1 MCEIHRLITNTC
13 LTQVLIFKYHKVMN
27 KIPLSG
33 FCLLLKSRHK
43 HLFRI
48 MRITYMLLF
57 AAVLCLHAENAIS
70 QKITL
75 QGDNLSVKDY
85 LNTIEKQTDY
95 LFIYDAGVNV
105 NKKIS
110 VNMVGK
116 SIREVLDN
124 LSTQLGL
131 NYSQK
136 GSYIVLSSYKVKE
149 TSIPVVAQQ
158 KKTIT
163 GVVTDDLGEPIIG
176 ANVIEKGT
184 TNGIITDING
194 KFTLDIAPGAVI
206 QFSYIGYNTQEVKVG
221 NQSTLAIQLVEDT
234 LALSEVVVVGYGIQR
249 KVTTTGAV
257 TKLEGD
263 EINKMTV
270 VNATKALQ
278 GLSPGITVVD
288 RGGAPGSDD
297 PEIYLRGVG
306 TTGNAKPL
314 VLVDGIEMSLSQI
327 PSSEIENI
335 SVLKDAASASI
346 YGSRAAHGVILVTTK
361 RGKEGKV
368 KLSYDGTIGFQ
379 DRAVKAEQVSAREY
393 MTMVN
398 EALVN
403 SGGSNKYSED
413 DILATERGDDP
424 YNHSYL
430 NWGDE
435 VYKPTYITQH
445 TLNLTGGSE
454 VGRYLVS
461 FDYLDQPGLVKNTEY
476 QRYSYRVNTDLNIG
490 KMLKVSSDVTYRH
503 IDRLWPEALGS
514 VQYDV
519 WSMQPTSPVRYENGD
534 YRLDKQNRNAISLM
548 DMDVVGEDRYNKDV
562 VYGQVKADFE
572 PIKDLVFT
580 GMASLNGSWD
590 RRKIHYKNHKYYNE
604 VGELIT
610 QRNNPNSVKDSR
622 NDSYQMTLRFLAN
635 YKKRF
640 GDDHDLALLYG
651 MEQISYRN
659 YYSMAQRKDLISDA
673 LPDISLGSAGSQ
685 FAEGYPTKWGINSFF
700 GRVNYGFKDKYL
712 FEANIRTDGSS
723 RFAKGH
729 KWGVF
734 PSFSAAWRISEEGF
748 MKNLGFVDNLKLRA
762 SWGQTGNERIDAF
775 MYLPQYN
782 TSNVVMNGSLVSA
795 VYQKKM
801 ANPDVT
807 WETVEQTN
815 IGLDFGFLN
824 NSIYG
829 ELDWYS
835 KDTKDILLALG
846 IPHFIGLD
854 APEQNA
860 GVVRNSGIEAMV
872 GFRKT
877 FGEFTFNTSFNL
889 AYNKNE
895 WIDRGGDDKNI
906 SGYNIQTIGSPLNA
920 FYIYQAD
927 GLIANE
933 QELEEYRAKYKSD
946 PRGMSDLHAGDVKLV
961 DTNNDGTIDPD
972 DRQIF
977 ASNIPKF
984 TYGWNISGEYKGFDL
999 SLLFQGSSGANR
1011 MMYGEW
1017 IEGPSYEAFT
1027 GVHFRDRWTEENQN
1041 GNAEMPRLEAA
1052 NNRNASTYNSFFL
1065 KKTNY
1070 LRLKNAQLG
1079 YTFSKGITDKL
1090 RITKLRLYVSGSN
1103 LLTFSS
1109 LYQGLDPEGKSD
1121 RINDFPPLKIVN
1133 FGVNIIF

>member
-1 MCEIHRLITNTC
+1 MPGSRKKHFNRVMRLT
-13 LTQVLIFKYHKVMN
+13 
-27 KIPLSG
+27 S
-33 FCLLLKSRHK
+33 S
-43 HLFRI
+43 
-48 MRITYMLLF
+48 LLF
-57 AAVLCLHAENAIS
+57 AAAFCLHAELSPA
-70 QKITL
+70 QQITL
-75 QGDNLSVKDY
+75 SGENLSLKDY
-85 LNTIEKQTDY
+85 LNAIEKQTDY
-95 LFIYDAGVNV
+95 FFIYDEDVNV
-105 NKKIS
+105 NERIS
-110 VNMVGK
+110 LQLQEG
-116 SIREVLDN
+116 SIQDVLQD
-124 LSTQLGL
+124 LSDKAGL
-131 NYSQK
+131 NYTQK
-136 GSYIVLSSYKVKE
+136 GTYIVLANAHASKKAMHASPQQTRKIKGFVRD
-149 TSIPVVAQQ
+149 AQ
-158 KKTIT
+158 
-163 GVVTDDLGEPIIG
+163 GEPIIG

-184 TNGIITDING
+184 TNGIITDMDG
-194 KFTLDIAPGAVI
+194 SFTLDVSPKATLSI
-206 QFSYIGYNTQEVKVG
+206 SYIGYNTQEIKVG
-221 NQSTLAIQLVEDT
+221 NQTEIEVKMLEDSQ
-234 LALSEVVVVGYGIQR
+234 ALNEVVVVGYGIQR

-263 EINKMTV
+263 EIQKMTV

-278 GLSPGITVVD
+278 GLSPGITIMD

-346 YGSRAAHGVILVTTK
+346 YGSRAAHGVILVTSK

-368 KLSYDGTIGFQ
+368 QLSYDGTIGLQ
-379 DRAVKAEQVSAREY
+379 DRAVRAEQVSAREY

-398 EALVN
+398 EAMIN
-403 SGGSNKYSED
+403 SGGSIKYSED

-424 YNHSYL
+424 YNHSYI
-430 NWGDE
+430 NWPNE
-435 VYKPTYITQH
+435 VYKTNYITQH

-490 KMLKVSSDVTYRH
+490 KMLKLSSDVTYRH
-503 IDRLWPEALGS
+503 TDRLWPEALGG
-514 VQYDV
+514 VQSDV

-548 DMDVVGEDRYNKDV
+548 DLDVVGEDRYNMDV
-562 VYGQVKADFE
+562 VYGQVKADLE

-604 VGELIT
+604 AGELIT
-610 QRNNPNSVKDSR
+610 QRNNPNSVQDSR
-622 NDSYQMTLRFLAN
+622 NNSYQMTLRFLAN

-640 GDDHDLALLYG
+640 RDDHDLALLYG

-673 LPDISLGSAGSQ
+673 LPDVSLGSAGSQ

-748 MKNLGFVDNLKLRA
+748 MKNLEFVDNLKLRA

-782 TSNVVMNGSLVSA
+782 TSNVVMNGNLVSA

-815 IGLDFGFLN
+815 IGLDFGLLN
-824 NSIYG
+824 NTIYG

-895 WIDRGGDDKNI
+895 WINRGGDDKNI

-933 QELEEYRAKYKSD
+933 QELEEYRANYKSD

-961 DTNNDGTIDPD
+961 DMNKDGTIDPD

-999 SLLFQGSSGANR
+999 NLLFQGSSGANR

-1027 GVHFRDRWTEENQN
+1027 GVHFRNRWTEENQN
-1041 GNAEMPRLEAA
+1041 GDAEMPRLEAA

-1079 YTFSKGITDKL
+1079 YTFPKDITNKL

-1109 LYQGLDPEGKSD
+1109 LYQGMDPEGKSD
-1121 RINDFPPLKIVN
+1121 RINAFPPLKIMN
-1133 FGVNIIF
+1133 FGINIIF

>member
-1 MCEIHRLITNTC
+1 
-13 LTQVLIFKYHKVMN
+13 MN

-57 AAVLCLHAENAIS
+57 AAIFCLHAEHAIS

-75 QGDNLSVKDY
+75 QGDNLSLKDY
-85 LNTIEKQTDY
+85 LNTIEKQTEY

-116 SIREVLDN
+116 SIKEVLDN
-124 LSTQLGL
+124 FSALLGL
-131 NYSQK
+131 SYSQK
-136 GSYIVLSSYKVKE
+136 GSYIVLSSHKVKE
-149 TSIPVVAQQ
+149 TSASLVDRQ

-163 GVVTDDLGEPIIG
+163 GVVTDEMGEPIIG

-184 TNGIITDING
+184 TNGIITDIDG
-194 KFTLDIAPGAVI
+194 KFTLEVAPGAVV
-206 QFSYIGYNTQEVKVG
+206 QVSYIGYNTQEVKIG
-221 NQSTLAIQLVEDT
+221 NQSALAIRLVEDT
-234 LALSEVVVVGYGIQR
+234 QALSEVVVVGYGVQR

-346 YGSRAAHGVILVTTK
+346 YGSRAAHGVILVTSK

-368 KLSYDGTIGFQ
+368 KLSYDSTIGFQ

-403 SGGSNKYSED
+403 SGGSIQYSED
-413 DILATERGDDP
+413 DILVTERGDDP

-430 NWGDE
+430 NWGNE

-461 FDYLDQPGLVKNTEY
+461 FDYLDQPGLIENTEY

-503 IDRLWPEALGS
+503 IDRLWPESLGS
-514 VQYDV
+514 VQYEV
-519 WSMQPTSPVRYENGD
+519 WSMQPTSPVKYENGD

-590 RRKIHYKNHKYYNE
+590 RRKIHYKNYKYYNE
-604 VGELIT
+604 AGELVT

-622 NDSYQMTLRFLAN
+622 NNSYQMTLRFLAN

-748 MKNLGFVDNLKLRA
+748 VKNLGFVDNLKLRA

-824 NSIYG
+824 NTIYG

-860 GVVRNSGIEAMV
+860 GVVRNSGIEAMA

-895 WIDRGGDDKNI
+895 WVDRGGDDKNI

-1027 GVHFRDRWTEENQN
+1027 GIHFRDRWTEENRN

-1121 RINDFPPLKIVN
+1121 RINDFPSLKIVN

>member
-1 MCEIHRLITNTC
+1 
-13 LTQVLIFKYHKVMN
+13 MN
-27 KIPLSG
+27 FCSDNKTVGPAMAVKIL
-33 FCLLLKSRHK
+33 
-43 HLFRI
+43 RI
-48 MRITYMLLF
+48 MRFYLF
-57 AAVLCLHAENAIS
+57 FLVLSVASAFASTSYS
-70 QKITL
+70 QSTSLTL
-75 QGDNLSVKDY
+75 Q
-85 LNTIEKQTDY
+85 LNNTPIEDVLNRIEEQTEFRFLY
-95 LFIYDAGVNV
+95 
-105 NKKIS
+105 NKKI
-110 VNMVGK
+110 VNVERKVNVIVDGK
-116 SIREVLDN
+116 SIMEVLDN
-124 LSTQLGL
+124 IFKNSGI
-131 NYSQK
+131 
-136 GSYIVLSSYKVKE
+136 SYTISDRQIVLNKKE
-149 TSIPVVAQQ
+149 SPTSAQQ
-158 KKTIT
+158 SNRVT
-163 GVVTDDLGEPIIG
+163 GVVTDEYGDPIIG

-184 TNGIITDING
+184 TNGIITDLDG
-194 KFTLDIAPGAVI
+194 KFTINVNPGSVL
-206 QFSYIGYNTQEVKVG
+206 QFSYIGYMTREITVKD
-221 NQSTLAIQLVEDT
+221 QSVLSIKLSEDT
-234 LALSEVVVVGYGIQR
+234 QALNEVVVVGYGVQR

-263 EINKMTV
+263 DLNKMTV
-270 VNATKALQ
+270 VNVTKALQ
-278 GLSPGITVVD
+278 GMSPGITIVD

-306 TTGNAKPL
+306 TTGNANPL

-327 PSSEIENI
+327 PSSEIDNI

-368 KLSYDGTIGFQ
+368 RLSYDGSIGFQ

-393 MTMVN
+393 MSMVN
-398 EALVN
+398 EALIN
-403 SGGSNKYSED
+403 SGGSSKYTEE
-413 DILATERGDDP
+413 DILATENGSDP
-424 YNHSYL
+424 FNHSFT
-430 NWGDE
+430 NWPDQ
-435 VYKPTYITQH
+435 VYKSNYITQH
-445 TLNLTGGSE
+445 TLNLNGGSE

-461 FDYLDQPGLVKNTEY
+461 FDYLDQPGLTENTEFK
-476 QRYSYRVNTDLNIG
+476 RYSYRVNTDLNIG
-490 KMLKVSSDVTYRH
+490 KMLKVSSDMTFRH

-514 VQYDV
+514 AQSVA
-519 WSMQPTSPVRYENGD
+519 WSMQPTTPNKYANGD
-534 YRLDKQNRNAISLM
+534 YVLDKQNNSVLSYT
-548 DMDVVGEDRYNKDV
+548 DLDVVGEDRYNMDA

-572 PIKDLVFT
+572 PIKDLIFT
-580 GMASLNGSWD
+580 GMVSLNGNWD

-604 VGELIT
+604 AGELIT
-610 QRNNPNSVKDSR
+610 QRNNPNSVKDER
-622 NDSYQMTLRFLAN
+622 NNSYQMTMRFLAN

-640 GDDHDLALLYG
+640 GDDHDLAFLYG
-651 MEQISYRN
+651 MEQISFRN

-673 LPDISLGSAGSQ
+673 LPDVSLGSAGSQ
-685 FAEGYPTKWGINSFF
+685 FAEGRPTKWGINSYF
-700 GRVNYGFKDKYL
+700 GRINYGFRDKYL
-712 FEANIRTDGSS
+712 FEANIRADGSS

-775 MYLPQYN
+775 MFLPQYN
-782 TSNVVMNGSLVSA
+782 TANVVMNGSLVSA

-815 IGLDFGFLN
+815 VGLDFAFLN
-824 NSIYG
+824 NSLYG
-829 ELDWYS
+829 EIDWYT

-846 IPHFIGLD
+846 IPKFIGLD

-860 GVVRNSGIEAMV
+860 GVVRNSGIETML

-877 FGEFTFNTSFNL
+877 FGEVTFNTSVNL

-906 SGYNIQTIGSPLNA
+906 SGYTIQHLGSALNS
-920 FYIYQAD
+920 FFIYEAD

-933 QELEEYRAKYKSD
+933 KELEEYRAKYKSD

-961 DTNNDGTIDPD
+961 DSNGDGTIDPD

-977 ASNIPKF
+977 TSNIPKF
-984 TYGWNISGEYKGFDL
+984 TYGLNIGGEYKGFDV

-1027 GVHFRDRWTEENQN
+1027 GVHFRDRWTEENQD
-1041 GNAEMPRLEAA
+1041 GNAKMPRLEAA

-1065 KKTNY
+1065 KKVNY
-1070 LRLKNAQLG
+1070 LRLKNVQVG
-1079 YTFSKGITDKL
+1079 YTFPSSIVDKL
-1090 RITKLRLYVSGSN
+1090 HLTKLRLYVSGSN
-1103 LLTFSS
+1103 LFTFSS
-1109 LYQGLDPEGKSD
+1109 MDKGLDPEAKSD
-1121 RINDFPPLKIVN
+1121 RINAFPPLRIMN
-1133 FGVNIIF
+1133 FGVNVIF

>member
-1 MCEIHRLITNTC
+1 MNSISDKKIERHSTAIKILH
-13 LTQVLIFKYHKVMN
+13 VMR
-27 KIPLSG
+27 
-33 FCLLLKSRHK
+33 F
-43 HLFRI
+43 
-48 MRITYMLLF
+48 YLLF
-57 AAVLCLHAENAIS
+57 LIVSITQAFGSALYS
-70 QKITL
+70 QSASLTL
-75 QGDNLSVKDY
+75 RMNDT
-85 LNTIEKQTDY
+85 TIEDVLNRIEEQTEFRFLY
-95 LFIYDAGVNV
+95 
-105 NKKIS
+105 NKKIVDVEHK
-110 VNMVGK
+110 VNVSTKNGK
-116 SIREVLDN
+116 ITDVLDH
-124 LSTQLGL
+124 LFKDAGI
-131 NYSQK
+131 
-136 GSYIVLSSYKVKE
+136 SYTISDRQIVLNKKDAFKSV
-149 TSIPVVAQQ
+149 QQ
-158 KKTIT
+158 SNQVT
-163 GVVTDDLGEPIIG
+163 GIVTDANGDPIIG

-184 TNGIITDING
+184 TNGIISDLDG
-194 KFTLDIAPGAVI
+194 KFTINVNPGAVL
-206 QFSYIGYNTQEVKVG
+206 QVSYIGYITREIIVKD
-221 NQSTLAIQLVEDT
+221 QSFLTVKLSEDT
-234 LALSEVVVVGYGIQR
+234 QALNEVVVVGYGIQR

-257 TKLEGD
+257 TKLEGED
-263 EINKMTV
+263 LNKMTV
-270 VNATKALQ
+270 VNVTKALQ
-278 GLSPGITVVD
+278 GLSPGITIVD

-306 TTGNAKPL
+306 TTGNANPL

-327 PSSEIENI
+327 PSAEIENI

-368 KLSYDGTIGFQ
+368 KLSYDGSVGFQ

-398 EALVN
+398 EALIN
-403 SGGSNKYSED
+403 AGGSSKYSEE
-413 DILATERGDDP
+413 DILATENGSDP
-424 YNHSYL
+424 YKHSFT
-430 NWGDE
+430 NWPNE
-435 VYKPTYITQH
+435 VYKSNYITQH

-461 FDYLDQPGLVKNTEY
+461 FDYLDQPGLTENTEY
-476 QRYSYRVNTDLNIG
+476 KRYSYRVNTDLNIG

-503 IDRLWPEALGS
+503 IDRLWPEGLEDA
-514 VQYDV
+514 QYNA
-519 WSMQPTSPVRYENGD
+519 WSMQPTTPNKYENGD
-534 YRLDKQNRNAISLM
+534 YVLDKQNRSVMSYTDLN
-548 DMDVVGEDRYNKDV
+548 VVGEDRYNLDA

-572 PIKDLVFT
+572 PIKDLIFT
-580 GMASLNGSWD
+580 GMISINGNWD

-604 VGELIT
+604 AGELIT
-610 QRNNPNSVKDSR
+610 QRNNPNSVKDER
-622 NDSYQMTLRFLAN
+622 NNDYQMTMRFLAN
-635 YKKRF
+635 YKKRL
-640 GDDHDLALLYG
+640 GDDHDLSFLYG
-651 MEQISYRN
+651 MEQISYRK
-659 YYSMAQRKDLISDA
+659 YYSMAQRKDLISDE

-685 FAEGYPTKWGINSFF
+685 FAEGKPTKWGINSYF
-700 GRVNYGFKDKYL
+700 GRINYGFKDKYL
-712 FEANIRTDGSS
+712 FEANIRADGSS

-734 PSFSAAWRISEEGF
+734 PSFSAAWRISEEAF

-782 TSNVVMNGSLVSA
+782 ISKDDESPIVMNGSLVSA

-815 IGLDFGFLN
+815 IGLDFSILN

-829 ELDWYS
+829 ELDWYT

-846 IPHFIGLD
+846 IPKFIGLD

-860 GVVRNSGIEAMV
+860 GVVRNSGVEAMI

-877 FGEFTFNTSFNL
+877 FGDVSFNTSVNL

-906 SGYNIQTIGSPLNA
+906 DGYKIQHIGSALNS

-933 QELEEYRAKYKSD
+933 KELEEYKAKYKSD

-961 DTNNDGTIDPD
+961 DTNGDGTIDPD

-977 ASNIPKF
+977 TSNIPKF
-984 TYGWNISGEYKGFDL
+984 TYGWNIGADYKGFDL

-1027 GVHFRDRWTEENQN
+1027 GVHFRDRWTEDNQN
-1041 GNAEMPRLEAA
+1041 GNASMPRLEAA

-1065 KKTNY
+1065 QKVNY
-1070 LRLKNAQLG
+1070 LRLKNVQLG
-1079 YTFSKGITDKL
+1079 YTFPTNIIDKL

-1103 LLTFSS
+1103 LFTVSS
-1109 LYQGLDPEGKSD
+1109 MDKGLDPEDKSD
-1121 RINDFPPLKIVN
+1121 RLKTFPPLRIIN

>member
-1 MCEIHRLITNTC
+1 
-13 LTQVLIFKYHKVMN
+13 MN

-57 AAVLCLHAENAIS
+57 AAIFCLHAEHAIS
-70 QKITL
+70 QKIPL
-75 QGDNLSVKDY
+75 QGDNLSLKDY
-85 LNTIEKQTDY
+85 LNTIEKQTEY

-116 SIREVLDN
+116 SIKEVLDN
-124 LSTQLGL
+124 FSALLGL
-131 NYSQK
+131 SYSQK
-136 GSYIVLSSYKVKE
+136 GSYIVLSSHKVKE
-149 TSIPVVAQQ
+149 TSALLVDRQ

-163 GVVTDDLGEPIIG
+163 GVVTDEMGEPIIG

-184 TNGIITDING
+184 TNGIITDIDG
-194 KFTLDIAPGAVI
+194 KFTLEVAPGAVV
-206 QFSYIGYNTQEVKVG
+206 QVSYIGYNTQEVKIG
-221 NQSTLAIQLVEDT
+221 NQSALAIRLVEDT
-234 LALSEVVVVGYGIQR
+234 QALSEVVVVGYGVQR

-403 SGGSNKYSED
+403 SGGSIQYSED

-430 NWGDE
+430 NWGNE

-461 FDYLDQPGLVKNTEY
+461 FDYLDQPGLIENTEY

-503 IDRLWPEALGS
+503 IDRLWPESLGS
-514 VQYDV
+514 VQYEV
-519 WSMQPTSPVRYENGD
+519 WSMQPTSPVKYENGD

-590 RRKIHYKNHKYYNE
+590 RRKIHYKNYKYYNE
-604 VGELIT
+604 AGELVT

-622 NDSYQMTLRFLAN
+622 NNSYQMTLRFLAN

-673 LPDISLGSAGSQ
+673 LPDVSLGSAGSQ

-748 MKNLGFVDNLKLRA
+748 VKNLGFVDNLKLRA

-824 NSIYG
+824 NTIYG

-860 GVVRNSGIEAMV
+860 GVVRNSGIEAMA

-895 WIDRGGDDKNI
+895 WVDRGGDDKNI

-1027 GVHFRDRWTEENQN
+1027 GIHFRDRWTEENRN

-1090 RITKLRLYVSGSN
+1090 GITKLRLYVSGSN

>member
-1 MCEIHRLITNTC
+1 
-13 LTQVLIFKYHKVMN
+13 
-27 KIPLSG
+27 
-33 FCLLLKSRHK
+33 
-43 HLFRI
+43 
-48 MRITYMLLF
+48 MRFYLLF
-57 AAVLCLHAENAIS
+57 LIVSITQAFSSTLYS
-70 QKITL
+70 QSASLTL
-75 QGDNLSVKDY
+75 RMSNT
-85 LNTIEKQTDY
+85 TIEDVLNRIEEQTEFRFLY
-95 LFIYDAGVNV
+95 
-105 NKKIS
+105 NKKIVDVEHK
-110 VNMVGK
+110 VNVSTKNGK
-116 SIREVLDN
+116 ITDVLDH
-124 LSTQLGL
+124 LFKDAGI
-131 NYSQK
+131 
-136 GSYIVLSSYKVKE
+136 SYTISDRQIVLNKKDAFKSV
-149 TSIPVVAQQ
+149 QQ
-158 KKTIT
+158 SNQVT
-163 GVVTDDLGEPIIG
+163 GIVTDANGDPIIG

-184 TNGIITDING
+184 TNGIISDLDG
-194 KFTLDIAPGAVI
+194 KFSIDVNPGAVL
-206 QFSYIGYNTQEVKVG
+206 QVSYIGYVTREITVKDKSFLTVKL
-221 NQSTLAIQLVEDT
+221 SEDT
-234 LALSEVVVVGYGIQR
+234 QALNEVVVVGYGIQR

-257 TKLEGD
+257 TKLEGE

-327 PSSEIENI
+327 PSAEIENI

-368 KLSYDGTIGFQ
+368 KLSYDGSIGFQ
-379 DRAVKAEQVSAREY
+379 DRAVRAEQVSAREY

-403 SGGSNKYSED
+403 SGGSVKYSED
-413 DILATERGDDP
+413 NILSTERGDDP
-424 YNHSYL
+424 YNNSYI
-430 NWGDE
+430 NWANE

-490 KMLKVSSDVTYRH
+490 KTLKVSSDVTYRH
-503 IDRLWPEALGS
+503 VDRLWPEALGS
-514 VQYDV
+514 VQSDV
-519 WSMQPTSPVRYENGD
+519 WSMQPTSPVRYENGE

-548 DMDVVGEDRYNKDV
+548 DMDVVGEDRYNMDL

-604 VGELIT
+604 AGELIT

-622 NDSYQMTLRFLAN
+622 NNSYQMTLRFLAN

-673 LPDISLGSAGSQ
+673 LPDVSLGSAGSQ
-685 FAEGYPTKWGINSFF
+685 FAEGSPTKWGINSFF

-723 RFAKGH
+723 RFAKGN

-775 MYLPQYN
+775 MYLPQYS

-815 IGLDFGFLN
+815 IGLDFGFLD

-860 GVVRNSGIEAMV
+860 GVVRNSGVEAMV

-1027 GVHFRDRWTEENQN
+1027 GVHFRDRWTEDNQN

-1070 LRLKNAQLG
+1070 LRLKNVQLG

-1121 RINDFPPLKIVN
+1121 RISDFPPLKIVN

>member
-1 MCEIHRLITNTC
+1 
-13 LTQVLIFKYHKVMN
+13 MN

-57 AAVLCLHAENAIS
+57 AAIFCLHAEHAIS

-75 QGDNLSVKDY
+75 QGDNLSLKDY
-85 LNTIEKQTDY
+85 LNTIEKQTEY

-116 SIREVLDN
+116 SIKEVLDN
-124 LSTQLGL
+124 FSALLGL
-131 NYSQK
+131 SYSQK
-136 GSYIVLSSYKVKE
+136 GSYIVLSSHKIKE
-149 TSIPVVAQQ
+149 TSALLVDRQ

-163 GVVTDDLGEPIIG
+163 GVVTDEMGEPIIG

-184 TNGIITDING
+184 TNGIITDIDG
-194 KFTLDIAPGAVI
+194 KFTLEVAPGAVV
-206 QFSYIGYNTQEVKVG
+206 QVSYIGYNTQEVKIG
-221 NQSTLAIQLVEDT
+221 NQSALAIRLVEDT
-234 LALSEVVVVGYGIQR
+234 QALSEVVVVGYGVQR

-403 SGGSNKYSED
+403 SGGSIQYSED

-430 NWGDE
+430 NWGNE

-461 FDYLDQPGLVKNTEY
+461 FDYLDQPGLIENTEY

-503 IDRLWPEALGS
+503 IDRLWPESLGS
-514 VQYDV
+514 VQYEV
-519 WSMQPTSPVRYENGD
+519 WSMQPTSPVKYENGD

-590 RRKIHYKNHKYYNE
+590 RRKIHYKNYKYYNE
-604 VGELIT
+604 AGELVT

-622 NDSYQMTLRFLAN
+622 NNSYQMTLRFLAN

-673 LPDISLGSAGSQ
+673 LPDVSLGSAGSQ

-748 MKNLGFVDNLKLRA
+748 VKNLGFVDNLKLRA

-801 ANPDVT
+801 ANSDVT

-824 NSIYG
+824 NTIYG

-860 GVVRNSGIEAMV
+860 GVVRNSGIEAMA

-895 WIDRGGDDKNI
+895 WVDRGGDDKNI

-1027 GVHFRDRWTEENQN
+1027 GIHFRDRWTEENRN

>member
-1 MCEIHRLITNTC
+1 
-13 LTQVLIFKYHKVMN
+13 MN

-57 AAVLCLHAENAIS
+57 AAIFCLHAENAIS

-75 QGDNLSVKDY
+75 QGDNLSLKDY

-105 NKKIS
+105 NKRIS

-116 SIREVLDN
+116 SIKEVLDN

-136 GSYIVLSSYKVKE
+136 GSYIVLSSYKAKE
-149 TSIPVVAQQ
+149 TSAPVITQQ

-184 TNGIITDING
+184 TNGIITDIDG
-194 KFTLDIAPGAVI
+194 KFTLEVAPGAVV
-206 QFSYIGYNTQEVKVG
+206 QVSYIGYNTQEVKVG

-234 LALSEVVVVGYGIQR
+234 QALSEVVVVGYGVQR

-379 DRAVKAEQVSAREY
+379 DRAVRAEQVSAREY

-403 SGGSNKYSED
+403 SGGSIKYSED

-430 NWGDE
+430 NWANE

-503 IDRLWPEALGS
+503 VDRLWPESLGS

-548 DMDVVGEDRYNKDV
+548 DLDVVGEDRYNMDV

-590 RRKIHYKNHKYYNE
+590 RRKIHYKNYKYYNE
-604 VGELIT
+604 AGELVT

-622 NDSYQMTLRFLAN
+622 NNSYQMTLRFLAN

-640 GDDHDLALLYG
+640 GDNHDLALLYG

-673 LPDISLGSAGSQ
+673 LPDVSLGSAGSQ

-824 NSIYG
+824 NTIYG

-860 GVVRNSGIEAMV
+860 GVVRNSGVEAMV

>member
-1 MCEIHRLITNTC
+1 
-13 LTQVLIFKYHKVMN
+13 MN

-57 AAVLCLHAENAIS
+57 AAIFCLHAEHAIS

-75 QGDNLSVKDY
+75 QGDNLSLKDY
-85 LNTIEKQTDY
+85 LNTIEKQTEY

-116 SIREVLDN
+116 SIKEVLDN
-124 LSTQLGL
+124 FSALLGL
-131 NYSQK
+131 SYSQK
-136 GSYIVLSSYKVKE
+136 GSYIVLSSHKIKE
-149 TSIPVVAQQ
+149 TSALLVDRQ

-163 GVVTDDLGEPIIG
+163 GVVTDEMGEPIIG

-184 TNGIITDING
+184 TNGIITDIDG
-194 KFTLDIAPGAVI
+194 KFTLEVAPGAVV
-206 QFSYIGYNTQEVKVG
+206 QVSYIGYNTQEVKIG
-221 NQSTLAIQLVEDT
+221 NQSAFAIRLVEDT
-234 LALSEVVVVGYGIQR
+234 QALSEVVVVGYGVQR

-403 SGGSNKYSED
+403 SGGSIQYSED

-430 NWGDE
+430 NWGNE

-461 FDYLDQPGLVKNTEY
+461 FDYLDQPGLIENTEY

-503 IDRLWPEALGS
+503 IDRLWPESLGS
-514 VQYDV
+514 VQYEV
-519 WSMQPTSPVRYENGD
+519 WSMQPTSPVKYENGD

-590 RRKIHYKNHKYYNE
+590 RRKIHYKNYKYYNE
-604 VGELIT
+604 AGELVT

-622 NDSYQMTLRFLAN
+622 NNSYQMTLRFLAN

-673 LPDISLGSAGSQ
+673 LPDVSLGSAGSQ

-748 MKNLGFVDNLKLRA
+748 VKNLGFVDNLKLRA
-762 SWGQTGNERIDAF
+762 SWGQSGNERIDAF

-824 NSIYG
+824 NTIYG

-860 GVVRNSGIEAMV
+860 GVVRNSGIEAMA

-895 WIDRGGDDKNI
+895 WVDRGGDDKNI

-1027 GVHFRDRWTEENQN
+1027 GIHFRDRWTEENRN

>member
-1 MCEIHRLITNTC
+1 
-13 LTQVLIFKYHKVMN
+13 MN

-57 AAVLCLHAENAIS
+57 AAIFCLHAENAIS

-105 NKKIS
+105 NKRIS

-116 SIREVLDN
+116 SIKEVLDN

-136 GSYIVLSSYKVKE
+136 GSYIVLSSYKAKE
-149 TSIPVVAQQ
+149 TSAQVIAQQ

-184 TNGIITDING
+184 TNGIITDIDG
-194 KFTLDIAPGAVI
+194 KFTLEVAPGAVV
-206 QFSYIGYNTQEVKVG
+206 QVSYIGYNTQEVKVG

-234 LALSEVVVVGYGIQR
+234 QALSEVVVVGYGVQR

-379 DRAVKAEQVSAREY
+379 DRAVRAEQVSAREY

-403 SGGSNKYSED
+403 SGGSIKYSED

-430 NWGDE
+430 NWANE

-503 IDRLWPEALGS
+503 VDRLWPESLGS

-548 DMDVVGEDRYNKDV
+548 DLDVVGEDRYNMDV

-590 RRKIHYKNHKYYNE
+590 RRKIHYKNYKYYNE
-604 VGELIT
+604 TGELVT

-622 NDSYQMTLRFLAN
+622 NNSYQMTLRFLAN

-673 LPDISLGSAGSQ
+673 LPDVSLGSAGSQ

-824 NSIYG
+824 NTIYG

-860 GVVRNSGIEAMV
+860 GVVRNSGVEAMV

-1079 YTFSKGITDKL
+1079 YTFSKDIRDKL

>member
-1 MCEIHRLITNTC
+1 
-13 LTQVLIFKYHKVMN
+13 MN

-57 AAVLCLHAENAIS
+57 AAIFCLHAEHAIS

-85 LNTIEKQTDY
+85 LNTIEKQTEY

-116 SIREVLDN
+116 SIKEVLDN
-124 LSTQLGL
+124 FSALLGL
-131 NYSQK
+131 SYSQK
-136 GSYIVLSSYKVKE
+136 GSYIVLSSHKIKE
-149 TSIPVVAQQ
+149 TSALLVDRQ

-163 GVVTDDLGEPIIG
+163 GVVTDEMGEPIIG

-184 TNGIITDING
+184 TNGIITDIDG
-194 KFTLDIAPGAVI
+194 KFTLEVASGAVV
-206 QFSYIGYNTQEVKVG
+206 QVSYIGYNTQEVKIG
-221 NQSTLAIQLVEDT
+221 NQSAFAIRLVEDT
-234 LALSEVVVVGYGIQR
+234 QALSEVVVVGYGVQR

-403 SGGSNKYSED
+403 SGGSIQYSED

-430 NWGDE
+430 NWGNE

-461 FDYLDQPGLVKNTEY
+461 FDYLDQPGLIENTEY

-503 IDRLWPEALGS
+503 IDRLWPESLGS
-514 VQYDV
+514 VQYEV
-519 WSMQPTSPVRYENGD
+519 WSMQPTSPVKYENGD

-590 RRKIHYKNHKYYNE
+590 RRKIHYKNYKYYNE
-604 VGELIT
+604 AGELVT

-622 NDSYQMTLRFLAN
+622 NNSYQMTLRFLAN

-673 LPDISLGSAGSQ
+673 LPDVSLGSAGSQ

-748 MKNLGFVDNLKLRA
+748 VKNLGFVDNLKLRA

-824 NSIYG
+824 NTIYG

-860 GVVRNSGIEAMV
+860 GVVRNSGIEAMA

-895 WIDRGGDDKNI
+895 WVDRGGDDKNI

-1027 GVHFRDRWTEENQN
+1027 GIHFRDRWTEENRN

-1090 RITKLRLYVSGSN
+1090 GITKLRLYVSGSN

>member
-1 MCEIHRLITNTC
+1 
-13 LTQVLIFKYHKVMN
+13 
-27 KIPLSG
+27 
-33 FCLLLKSRHK
+33 
-43 HLFRI
+43 
-48 MRITYMLLF
+48 MRFYLLF
-57 AAVLCLHAENAIS
+57 LIVSITQAFGSALYS
-70 QKITL
+70 QSASLTL
-75 QGDNLSVKDY
+75 RMNDT
-85 LNTIEKQTDY
+85 TIEDVLNRIEEQTEFRFLY
-95 LFIYDAGVNV
+95 
-105 NKKIS
+105 NKKIVDVEHK
-110 VNMVGK
+110 VNVSTKNGK
-116 SIREVLDN
+116 ITDVLDH
-124 LSTQLGL
+124 LFKDAGI
-131 NYSQK
+131 
-136 GSYIVLSSYKVKE
+136 SYTISDRQIVLNKKDAFKSV
-149 TSIPVVAQQ
+149 QQ
-158 KKTIT
+158 SNQVT
-163 GVVTDDLGEPIIG
+163 GIVTDANGDPIIG

-184 TNGIITDING
+184 TNGIISDLDG
-194 KFTLDIAPGAVI
+194 KFTINVNPGAVL
-206 QFSYIGYNTQEVKVG
+206 QVSYIGYITREIIVKD
-221 NQSTLAIQLVEDT
+221 QSFLTVKLSEDT
-234 LALSEVVVVGYGIQR
+234 QALNEVVVVGYGIQR

-263 EINKMTV
+263 DLNKMTV
-270 VNATKALQ
+270 VNVTKALQ
-278 GLSPGITVVD
+278 GLSPGITIVD

-306 TTGNAKPL
+306 TTGNANPL

-327 PSSEIENI
+327 PSAEIENI

-368 KLSYDGTIGFQ
+368 KLSYDGSVGFQ

-398 EALVN
+398 EALIN
-403 SGGSNKYSED
+403 AGGSSKYSEE
-413 DILATERGDDP
+413 DILATENGSDP
-424 YNHSYL
+424 YKHSFT
-430 NWGDE
+430 NWPNE
-435 VYKPTYITQH
+435 VYKSNYITQH

-461 FDYLDQPGLVKNTEY
+461 FDYLDQPGLTENTEY
-476 QRYSYRVNTDLNIG
+476 KRYSYRVNTDLNIG

-503 IDRLWPEALGS
+503 IDRLWPEGLEDA
-514 VQYDV
+514 QYNA
-519 WSMQPTSPVRYENGD
+519 WSMQPTTPNKYENGD
-534 YRLDKQNRNAISLM
+534 YVLDKQNRSVMSYTDLN
-548 DMDVVGEDRYNKDV
+548 VVGEDRYNLDA

-572 PIKDLVFT
+572 PIKDLIFT
-580 GMASLNGSWD
+580 GMVSINGNWD

-604 VGELIT
+604 AGELIT
-610 QRNNPNSVKDSR
+610 QRNNPNSVKDER
-622 NDSYQMTLRFLAN
+622 NNDYQMTMRFLAN
-635 YKKRF
+635 YKKRL
-640 GDDHDLALLYG
+640 GDDHDLSFLYG
-651 MEQISYRN
+651 MEQISYRK
-659 YYSMAQRKDLISDA
+659 YYSMAQRKDLISDE

-685 FAEGYPTKWGINSFF
+685 FAEGKPTKWGINSYF
-700 GRVNYGFKDKYL
+700 GRINYGFKDKYL
-712 FEANIRTDGSS
+712 FEANIRADGSS

-734 PSFSAAWRISEEGF
+734 PSFSAAWRISEEAF

-782 TSNVVMNGSLVSA
+782 ISKDDESPIVMNGSLVSA

-815 IGLDFGFLN
+815 IGLDFSILN

-829 ELDWYS
+829 ELDWYT

-846 IPHFIGLD
+846 IPKFIGLD

-860 GVVRNSGIEAMV
+860 GVVRNSGVEAMI

-877 FGEFTFNTSFNL
+877 FGDVSFNTSVNL

-906 SGYNIQTIGSPLNA
+906 DGYKIQHIGSALNS

-933 QELEEYRAKYKSD
+933 KELEEYKAKYKSD

-961 DTNNDGTIDPD
+961 DTNGDGTIDPD

-977 ASNIPKF
+977 TSNIPKF
-984 TYGWNISGEYKGFDL
+984 TYGWNIGADYKGFDL

-1027 GVHFRDRWTEENQN
+1027 GVHFRDRWTEDNQN
-1041 GNAEMPRLEAA
+1041 GNASMPRLEAA

-1065 KKTNY
+1065 QKVNY
-1070 LRLKNAQLG
+1070 LRLKNVQLG
-1079 YTFSKGITDKL
+1079 YTFPTNIIDKL

-1103 LLTFSS
+1103 LFTVSS
-1109 LYQGLDPEGKSD
+1109 MDKGLDPEDKSD
-1121 RINDFPPLKIVN
+1121 RLKTFPPLRIIN

>member
-1 MCEIHRLITNTC
+1 M
-13 LTQVLIFKYHKVMN
+13 
-27 KIPLSG
+27 
-33 FCLLLKSRHK
+33 
-43 HLFRI
+43 
-48 MRITYMLLF
+48 
-57 AAVLCLHAENAIS
+57 
-70 QKITL
+70 
-75 QGDNLSVKDY
+75 QGDNLSLKDY

-105 NKKIS
+105 NKRIS

-116 SIREVLDN
+116 SIKEVLDN

-136 GSYIVLSSYKVKE
+136 GSYIVLSSYKAKE
-149 TSIPVVAQQ
+149 TSAPVIAQQ

-184 TNGIITDING
+184 TNGIITDIDG
-194 KFTLDIAPGAVI
+194 KFTLEVAPGAVV
-206 QFSYIGYNTQEVKVG
+206 QVSYIGYNTQEVKVG

-234 LALSEVVVVGYGIQR
+234 QALSEVVVVGYGVQR

-379 DRAVKAEQVSAREY
+379 DRAVRAEQVSAREY

-403 SGGSNKYSED
+403 SGGSIKYSED

-430 NWGDE
+430 NWANE

-503 IDRLWPEALGS
+503 VDRLWPESLGS

-548 DMDVVGEDRYNKDV
+548 DLDVVGEDRYNMDV
-562 VYGQVKADFE
+562 VYGQVKA
-572 PIKDLVFT
+572 DLVFT

-590 RRKIHYKNHKYYNE
+590 RRKIHYKNYKYYNE
-604 VGELIT
+604 AGELVT

-622 NDSYQMTLRFLAN
+622 NNSYQMTLRFLAN

-640 GDDHDLALLYG
+640 GDNHDLALLYG

-673 LPDISLGSAGSQ
+673 LPDVSLGSAGSQ

-824 NSIYG
+824 NTIYG

-860 GVVRNSGIEAMV
+860 GVVRNSGVEAMV

>member
-1 MCEIHRLITNTC
+1 M
-13 LTQVLIFKYHKVMN
+13 
-27 KIPLSG
+27 
-33 FCLLLKSRHK
+33 
-43 HLFRI
+43 
-48 MRITYMLLF
+48 
-57 AAVLCLHAENAIS
+57 
-70 QKITL
+70 
-75 QGDNLSVKDY
+75 
-85 LNTIEKQTDY
+85 
-95 LFIYDAGVNV
+95 
-105 NKKIS
+105 
-110 VNMVGK
+110 
-116 SIREVLDN
+116 
-124 LSTQLGL
+124 
-131 NYSQK
+131 
-136 GSYIVLSSYKVKE
+136 
-149 TSIPVVAQQ
+149 
-158 KKTIT
+158 
-163 GVVTDDLGEPIIG
+163 
-176 ANVIEKGT
+176 
-184 TNGIITDING
+184 
-194 KFTLDIAPGAVI
+194 
-206 QFSYIGYNTQEVKVG
+206 
-221 NQSTLAIQLVEDT
+221 
-234 LALSEVVVVGYGIQR
+234 
-249 KVTTTGAV
+249 
-257 TKLEGD
+257 
-263 EINKMTV
+263 
-270 VNATKALQ
+270 
-278 GLSPGITVVD
+278 
-288 RGGAPGSDD
+288 
-297 PEIYLRGVG
+297 
-306 TTGNAKPL
+306 
-314 VLVDGIEMSLSQI
+314 
-327 PSSEIENI
+327 
-335 SVLKDAASASI
+335 
-346 YGSRAAHGVILVTTK
+346 
-361 RGKEGKV
+361 

-379 DRAVKAEQVSAREY
+379 DRAVRAEQVSAREY

-403 SGGSNKYSED
+403 SGGSIKYSED

-430 NWGDE
+430 NWANE

-503 IDRLWPEALGS
+503 VDRLWPESLGS

-548 DMDVVGEDRYNKDV
+548 DLDVVGEDRYNMDV

-590 RRKIHYKNHKYYNE
+590 RRKIHYKNYKYYNE
-604 VGELIT
+604 TGELVT

-622 NDSYQMTLRFLAN
+622 NNSYQMTLRFLAN

-673 LPDISLGSAGSQ
+673 LPDVSLGSAGSQ

-824 NSIYG
+824 NTIYG

-860 GVVRNSGIEAMV
+860 GVVRNSGVEAMV

-1079 YTFSKGITDKL
+1079 YTFSKDIRDKL

>member
-1 MCEIHRLITNTC
+1 
-13 LTQVLIFKYHKVMN
+13 MN

-33 FCLLLKSRHK
+33 FCPILKPRHK

-57 AAVLCLHAENAIS
+57 AAIFCMHAENAIS

-85 LNTIEKQTDY
+85 LNTIEKQTEY

-110 VNMVGK
+110 MNMVST
-116 SIREVLDN
+116 SIKDVLDN
-124 LSTQLGL
+124 MSSQLGL
-131 NYSQK
+131 TYSQK
-136 GSYIVLSSYKVKE
+136 GSYIVLSSYKAKE
-149 TSIPVVAQQ
+149 ASVLDVAQQ

-163 GVVTDDLGEPIIG
+163 GVVTDDMGEPIIG

-184 TNGIITDING
+184 TNGIITDMDG
-194 KFTLDIAPGAVI
+194 KFSLEIAPGAIV
-206 QFSYIGYNTQEVKVG
+206 QVSYIGYNTQEIKVG
-221 NQSTLAIQLVEDT
+221 NQSTLAIKLVEDT
-234 LALSEVVVVGYGIQR
+234 QALSEVVVVGYGIQR

-257 TKLEGD
+257 SKLEGED
-263 EINKMTV
+263 LNKMTV

-278 GLSPGITVVD
+278 GLSPGITIVD

-368 KLSYDGTIGFQ
+368 RLSYDGTIGFQ
-379 DRAVKAEQVSAREY
+379 DRAVKAKQVSAREY
-393 MTMVN
+393 MTMAN

-403 SGGSNKYSED
+403 SGGSIKYSEE

-424 YNHSYL
+424 YNHSYI

-435 VYKPTYITQH
+435 VYKPNYITQH

-461 FDYLDQPGLVKNTEY
+461 FDYLDQPGLIKNTEY

-503 IDRLWPEALGS
+503 IDRLWPESLGS

-548 DMDVVGEDRYNKDV
+548 DMDVVGEDRYNKDI

-590 RRKIHYKNHKYYNE
+590 RRKIHYKNHKYFNDA
-604 VGELIT
+604 GELVT
-610 QRNNPNSVKDSR
+610 QRNNPNSVKDER

-673 LPDISLGSAGSQ
+673 LPDVSLGSAGSQ
-685 FAEGYPTKWGINSFF
+685 FAEGKPTKWGINSFF
-700 GRVNYGFKDKYL
+700 GRVNYGFKDRYL

-723 RFAKGH
+723 RFAKGN

-748 MKNLGFVDNLKLRA
+748 MKNLTFVDNLKLRA

-815 IGLDFGFLN
+815 VGLDFGFLN
-824 NSIYG
+824 NMIYG

-835 KDTKDILLALG
+835 KETKDILLALG
-846 IPHFIGLD
+846 IPKFIGLD

-877 FGEFTFNTSFNL
+877 FGDFTFNTSFNL
-889 AYNKNE
+889 AYNNNK
-895 WIDRGGDDKNI
+895 WVDRGGDDKNI
-906 SGYNIQTIGSPLNA
+906 SGYNIQTIDSPLNA

-933 QELEEYRAKYKSD
+933 QELAEYKAKYKSD

-961 DTNNDGTIDPD
+961 DTNGDGTIDPD

-977 ASNIPKF
+977 NPNIPKF
-984 TYGWNISGEYKGFDL
+984 TFGWNISGEYKGFDL
-999 SLLFQGSSGANR
+999 TLLFQGSSGANR

-1027 GVHFRDRWTEENQN
+1027 GIHFRDRWTEENQN

-1065 KKTNY
+1065 KKANY

-1079 YTFSKGITDKL
+1079 YTFPKSITDNL

-1121 RINDFPPLKIVN
+1121 RINDFPPLRIVN

>member
-1 MCEIHRLITNTC
+1 
-13 LTQVLIFKYHKVMN
+13 MN

-33 FCLLLKSRHK
+33 FCPALKSRHK

-48 MRITYMLLF
+48 MRITYMFLF
-57 AAVLCLHAENAIS
+57 AAIFCLHAENAIS

-75 QGDNLSVKDY
+75 QGDNLSLKDY
-85 LNTIEKQTDY
+85 LNTIEKQTEY

-110 VNMVGK
+110 MNMVST
-116 SIREVLDN
+116 SIKEVLDN
-124 LSTQLGL
+124 MSSQLGL
-131 NYSQK
+131 SYSQK
-136 GSYIVLSSYKVKE
+136 GSYIVLSSYKAKE
-149 TSIPVVAQQ
+149 TSVPAVAQQ

-163 GVVTDDLGEPIIG
+163 GVVTDDMGEPIIG

-184 TNGIITDING
+184 TNGIITDMDG
-194 KFTLDIAPGAVI
+194 KFTLEIAPGAIV
-206 QFSYIGYNTQEVKVG
+206 QVSYIGYNTQEIKVG
-221 NQSTLAIQLVEDT
+221 NQSTLAIKLVEDT
-234 LALSEVVVVGYGIQR
+234 QALSEVVVVGYGIQR

-257 TKLEGD
+257 SKLEGED
-263 EINKMTV
+263 LNKMTV

-278 GLSPGITVVD
+278 GLSPGITIVD

-379 DRAVKAEQVSAREY
+379 DRAVKAKQVSAREY
-393 MTMVN
+393 MTMAN
-398 EALVN
+398 EALIN
-403 SGGSNKYSED
+403 SGGSIKYLEE

-424 YNHSYL
+424 YNHSYI
-430 NWGDE
+430 NWADE
-435 VYKPTYITQH
+435 VYKPNYITQH

-503 IDRLWPEALGS
+503 IDRLWPESLGS

-548 DMDVVGEDRYNKDV
+548 DMDVVGEDRYNKDI

-590 RRKIHYKNHKYYNE
+590 RRKIHYKNHKYFNDA
-604 VGELIT
+604 GELVT
-610 QRNNPNSVKDSR
+610 QRNNPNSVKDER

-673 LPDISLGSAGSQ
+673 LPDVSLGSAGSQ
-685 FAEGYPTKWGINSFF
+685 FAEGKPTKWGINSFF

-723 RFAKGH
+723 RFAKGN

-748 MKNLGFVDNLKLRA
+748 MKNLAFVDNLKLRA

-815 IGLDFGFLN
+815 VGLDFGILN
-824 NSIYG
+824 NMIYG

-835 KDTKDILLALG
+835 KETKDILLALG
-846 IPHFIGLD
+846 IPKFIGLD

-877 FGEFTFNTSFNL
+877 FGDFTFNTSFNL
-889 AYNKNE
+889 AYNNNK
-895 WIDRGGDDKNI
+895 WVDRGGDDKNI
-906 SGYNIQTIGSPLNA
+906 SGYNIQTIDSPLNA

-933 QELEEYRAKYKSD
+933 QELAEYKAKYKSD

-961 DTNNDGTIDPD
+961 DTNGDGTIDPD

-977 ASNIPKF
+977 NPNIPKF
-984 TYGWNISGEYKGFDL
+984 TFGWNISGEYKGFDL
-999 SLLFQGSSGANR
+999 TLLFQGSSGANR

-1027 GVHFRDRWTEENQN
+1027 GIHFRDRWTEENQN

-1065 KKTNY
+1065 KKANY

-1079 YTFSKGITDKL
+1079 YTFPKSITDNL

-1121 RINDFPPLKIVN
+1121 RINDFPPLRIVN

>member
-1 MCEIHRLITNTC
+1 
-13 LTQVLIFKYHKVMN
+13 
-27 KIPLSG
+27 
-33 FCLLLKSRHK
+33 
-43 HLFRI
+43 

-136 GSYIVLSSYKVKE
+136 GSYIVLSSHKVKE

-194 KFTLDIAPGAVI
+194 KFTLDIALGAVI

-234 LALSEVVVVGYGIQR
+234 QALSEVVVVGYGIQR

>member
-1 MCEIHRLITNTC
+1 
-13 LTQVLIFKYHKVMN
+13 MN

-33 FCLLLKSRHK
+33 FCPALKSRHK

-48 MRITYMLLF
+48 MRITYMFLF
-57 AAVLCLHAENAIS
+57 AAIFCLHAENAIS

-75 QGDNLSVKDY
+75 QGDNLSLKDY
-85 LNTIEKQTDY
+85 LNTIEKQTEY

-110 VNMVGK
+110 MNMVST
-116 SIREVLDN
+116 SIKEVLDN
-124 LSTQLGL
+124 MSSQLGL
-131 NYSQK
+131 SYSQK
-136 GSYIVLSSYKVKE
+136 GSYIVLSSYKAKE
-149 TSIPVVAQQ
+149 TSVPAVTQQ

-163 GVVTDDLGEPIIG
+163 GVVTDDMGEPIIG

-184 TNGIITDING
+184 TNGIITDMDG
-194 KFTLDIAPGAVI
+194 KFTLEIAPGAIV
-206 QFSYIGYNTQEVKVG
+206 QVSYIGYNTQEIKVG
-221 NQSTLAIQLVEDT
+221 NQSTLAIKLVEDT
-234 LALSEVVVVGYGIQR
+234 QALSEVVVVGYGIQR

-257 TKLEGD
+257 SKLEGED
-263 EINKMTV
+263 LNKMTV

-278 GLSPGITVVD
+278 GLSPGITIVD

-368 KLSYDGTIGFQ
+368 RLSYDGTIGFQ
-379 DRAVKAEQVSAREY
+379 DRAVKAKQVSAREY
-393 MTMVN
+393 MTMAN

-403 SGGSNKYSED
+403 SGGSIKYSEE

-424 YNHSYL
+424 YNHSYI
-430 NWGDE
+430 NWADE
-435 VYKPTYITQH
+435 VYKPNYITQH

-503 IDRLWPEALGS
+503 IDRLWPESLGS

-548 DMDVVGEDRYNKDV
+548 DMDVVGEDRYNKDI

-590 RRKIHYKNHKYYNE
+590 RRKIHYKNHKYFNDA
-604 VGELIT
+604 GELVT
-610 QRNNPNSVKDSR
+610 QRNNPNSVKDER

-673 LPDISLGSAGSQ
+673 LPDVSLGSAGSQ
-685 FAEGYPTKWGINSFF
+685 FAEGKPTKWGINSFF

-723 RFAKGH
+723 RFAKGN

-748 MKNLGFVDNLKLRA
+748 MKNLAFVDNLKLRA

-815 IGLDFGFLN
+815 VGLDFGILN
-824 NSIYG
+824 NMIYG

-835 KDTKDILLALG
+835 KETKDILLALG
-846 IPHFIGLD
+846 IPKFIGLD

-877 FGEFTFNTSFNL
+877 FGDFTFNTSFNL
-889 AYNKNE
+889 AYNNNK
-895 WIDRGGDDKNI
+895 WVDRGGDDKNI
-906 SGYNIQTIGSPLNA
+906 SGYNIQTIDSPLNA

-933 QELEEYRAKYKSD
+933 QELAEYKAKYKSD

-961 DTNNDGTIDPD
+961 DTNGDGTIDPD

-977 ASNIPKF
+977 NPNIPKF
-984 TYGWNISGEYKGFDL
+984 TFGWNISGEYKGFDL
-999 SLLFQGSSGANR
+999 TLLFQGSSGANR

-1027 GVHFRDRWTEENQN
+1027 GIHFRDRWTEENQN

-1065 KKTNY
+1065 KKANY

-1079 YTFSKGITDKL
+1079 YTFPKSITDNL

-1121 RINDFPPLKIVN
+1121 RINDFPPLRIVN

>member
-1 MCEIHRLITNTC
+1 
-13 LTQVLIFKYHKVMN
+13 MN

-57 AAVLCLHAENAIS
+57 AAIFCLHAEHAIS

-75 QGDNLSVKDY
+75 QGDNLSLKDY
-85 LNTIEKQTDY
+85 LNTIEKQTEY

-116 SIREVLDN
+116 SIKEVLDN
-124 LSTQLGL
+124 FSALLGL
-131 NYSQK
+131 SYSQK
-136 GSYIVLSSYKVKE
+136 GSYIVLSSHKIKE
-149 TSIPVVAQQ
+149 TSALLVDRQ

-163 GVVTDDLGEPIIG
+163 GVVTDEMGEPIIG

-184 TNGIITDING
+184 TNGIITDIDG
-194 KFTLDIAPGAVI
+194 KFTLEVAPGAVV
-206 QFSYIGYNTQEVKVG
+206 QVSYIGYNTQEVKIG
-221 NQSTLAIQLVEDT
+221 NQSAFAIRLVEDT
-234 LALSEVVVVGYGIQR
+234 QALSDVVVVGYGVQR

-403 SGGSNKYSED
+403 SGGSIQYSED

-430 NWGDE
+430 NWGNE

-461 FDYLDQPGLVKNTEY
+461 FDYLDQPGLIENTEY

-503 IDRLWPEALGS
+503 IDRLWPESLGS
-514 VQYDV
+514 VQYEV
-519 WSMQPTSPVRYENGD
+519 WSMQPTSPVKYENGD

-590 RRKIHYKNHKYYNE
+590 RRKIHYKNYKYYNE
-604 VGELIT
+604 AGELVT

-622 NDSYQMTLRFLAN
+622 NNSYQMTLRFLAN

-673 LPDISLGSAGSQ
+673 LPDVSLGSAGSQ

-748 MKNLGFVDNLKLRA
+748 VKNLGFVDNLKLRA

-824 NSIYG
+824 NTIYG

-860 GVVRNSGIEAMV
+860 GVVRNSGIEAMA

-895 WIDRGGDDKNI
+895 WVDRGGDDKNI

-1027 GVHFRDRWTEENQN
+1027 GIHFRDRWTEENRN

-1133 FGVNIIF
+1133 FGVNIIL

>member
-1 MCEIHRLITNTC
+1 MNSISDKKIERHSTAIKILH
-13 LTQVLIFKYHKVMN
+13 VMR
-27 KIPLSG
+27 
-33 FCLLLKSRHK
+33 F
-43 HLFRI
+43 
-48 MRITYMLLF
+48 YLLF
-57 AAVLCLHAENAIS
+57 LIVSITQAFGSTLYS
-70 QKITL
+70 QSASLTL
-75 QGDNLSVKDY
+75 RMSNT
-85 LNTIEKQTDY
+85 TIEDVLNRIEEQTEFRFLY
-95 LFIYDAGVNV
+95 
-105 NKKIS
+105 NKKIVDVEHK
-110 VNMVGK
+110 VNVSTKNGK
-116 SIREVLDN
+116 ITDVLDH
-124 LSTQLGL
+124 LFKDAGI
-131 NYSQK
+131 
-136 GSYIVLSSYKVKE
+136 SYTISDRQIVLNKKDAFKSV
-149 TSIPVVAQQ
+149 QQ
-158 KKTIT
+158 SNQVT
-163 GVVTDDLGEPIIG
+163 GIVTDANGDPIIG

-184 TNGIITDING
+184 TNGIISDLDG
-194 KFTLDIAPGAVI
+194 KFSIDVNPGAVL
-206 QFSYIGYNTQEVKVG
+206 QVSYIGYVTREITVKDKSFLTVKL
-221 NQSTLAIQLVEDT
+221 SEDT
-234 LALSEVVVVGYGIQR
+234 QALNEVVVVGYGIQR

-257 TKLEGD
+257 TKLEGE

-327 PSSEIENI
+327 PSAEIENI

-368 KLSYDGTIGFQ
+368 KLSYDGSIGFQ
-379 DRAVKAEQVSAREY
+379 DRAVRAEQVSAREY

-403 SGGSNKYSED
+403 SGGSVKYSED
-413 DILATERGDDP
+413 NILSTERGDDP
-424 YNHSYL
+424 YNNSYI
-430 NWGDE
+430 NWANE

-490 KMLKVSSDVTYRH
+490 KTLKVSSDVTYRH
-503 IDRLWPEALGS
+503 VDRLWPEALGS
-514 VQYDV
+514 VQSDV
-519 WSMQPTSPVRYENGD
+519 WSMQPTSPVRYENGE

-548 DMDVVGEDRYNKDV
+548 DMDVVGEDRYNMDL

-604 VGELIT
+604 AGELIT

-622 NDSYQMTLRFLAN
+622 NNSYQMTLRFLAN

-673 LPDISLGSAGSQ
+673 LPDVSLGSAGSQ
-685 FAEGYPTKWGINSFF
+685 FAEGSPTKWGINSFF

-723 RFAKGH
+723 RFAKGN

-748 MKNLGFVDNLKLRA
+748 MRNLGFVDNLKLRA

-775 MYLPQYN
+775 MYLPQYS

-815 IGLDFGFLN
+815 IGLDFGFLD

-860 GVVRNSGIEAMV
+860 GVVRNSGVEAMV

-1027 GVHFRDRWTEENQN
+1027 GVHFRDRWTEDNQN

-1070 LRLKNAQLG
+1070 LRLKNVQLG

-1121 RINDFPPLKIVN
+1121 RISDFPPLKIVN

>member
-1 MCEIHRLITNTC
+1 
-13 LTQVLIFKYHKVMN
+13 MN

-57 AAVLCLHAENAIS
+57 AAIFCLHAENAIS

-75 QGDNLSVKDY
+75 QGDNLSLKDY

-105 NKKIS
+105 NKRIS

-116 SIREVLDN
+116 SIKEVLDN

-136 GSYIVLSSYKVKE
+136 GSYIVLSSYKAKE
-149 TSIPVVAQQ
+149 TSAPVIAQQ

-184 TNGIITDING
+184 TNGIITDIDG
-194 KFTLDIAPGAVI
+194 KFTLEVAPGAVV
-206 QFSYIGYNTQEVKVG
+206 QVSYIGYNTQEVKVG

-234 LALSEVVVVGYGIQR
+234 QALSEVVVVGYGVQR

-335 SVLKDAASASI
+335 SVLKVVSSSKSRLPSLI
-346 YGSRAAHGVILVTTK
+346 YSSRAAHGVILVTTK

-379 DRAVKAEQVSAREY
+379 DRAVRAEQVSAREY

-403 SGGSNKYSED
+403 SGGSIKYSED

-430 NWGDE
+430 NWANE

-503 IDRLWPEALGS
+503 VDRLWPESLGS

-548 DMDVVGEDRYNKDV
+548 DLDVVGEDRYNMDV

-590 RRKIHYKNHKYYNE
+590 RRKIHYKNYKYYNE
-604 VGELIT
+604 AGELVT

-622 NDSYQMTLRFLAN
+622 NNSYQMTLRFLAN

-640 GDDHDLALLYG
+640 GDNHDLALLYG

-673 LPDISLGSAGSQ
+673 LPDVSLGSAGSQ

-824 NSIYG
+824 NTIYG

-860 GVVRNSGIEAMV
+860 GVVRNSGVEAMV

>member
-1 MCEIHRLITNTC
+1 
-13 LTQVLIFKYHKVMN
+13 MN

-57 AAVLCLHAENAIS
+57 AAIFCLHAENAIS

-75 QGDNLSVKDY
+75 QGDNLSLKDY

-105 NKKIS
+105 NKRIS

-116 SIREVLDN
+116 SIKEVLDN

-136 GSYIVLSSYKVKE
+136 GSYIVLSSYKAKE
-149 TSIPVVAQQ
+149 TSAPVIAQQ

-184 TNGIITDING
+184 TNGIITDIDG
-194 KFTLDIAPGAVI
+194 KFTLEVAPGAVV
-206 QFSYIGYNTQEVKVG
+206 QVSYIGYNTQEVKVG

-234 LALSEVVVVGYGIQR
+234 QALSEVVVVGYGVQR

-379 DRAVKAEQVSAREY
+379 DRAVRAEQVSAREY

-403 SGGSNKYSED
+403 SGGSIKYSED

-430 NWGDE
+430 NWANE

-503 IDRLWPEALGS
+503 VDRLWPESLGS

-548 DMDVVGEDRYNKDV
+548 DLDVVGEDRYNMDV

-590 RRKIHYKNHKYYNE
+590 RRKIHYKNYKYYNE
-604 VGELIT
+604 TGELVT

-622 NDSYQMTLRFLAN
+622 NNSYQMTLRFLAN

-673 LPDISLGSAGSQ
+673 LPDVSLGSAGSQ

-824 NSIYG
+824 NTIYG

-860 GVVRNSGIEAMV
+860 GVVRNSGVEAMV

-984 TYGWNISGEYKGFDL
+984 TYGGIS
-999 SLLFQGSSGANR
+999 
-1011 MMYGEW
+1011 
-1017 IEGPSYEAFT
+1017 
-1027 GVHFRDRWTEENQN
+1027 
-1041 GNAEMPRLEAA
+1041 AA
-1052 NNRNASTYNSFFL
+1052 NI
-1065 KKTNY
+1065 K
-1070 LRLKNAQLG
+1070 
-1079 YTFSKGITDKL
+1079 
-1090 RITKLRLYVSGSN
+1090 VS
-1103 LLTFSS
+1103 
-1109 LYQGLDPEGKSD
+1109 
-1121 RINDFPPLKIVN
+1121 I
-1133 FGVNIIF
+1133 

>member
-1 MCEIHRLITNTC
+1 
-13 LTQVLIFKYHKVMN
+13 MN
-27 KIPLSG
+27 FCSDNKTVGPAMAVKIL
-33 FCLLLKSRHK
+33 
-43 HLFRI
+43 RI
-48 MRITYMLLF
+48 MRFYLFFLVLSVASAFASTTY
-57 AAVLCLHAENAIS
+57 S
-70 QKITL
+70 QSTALTL
-75 QGDNLSVKDY
+75 Q
-85 LNTIEKQTDY
+85 LNNTPIEDVLNRIEEQTEFRFLY
-95 LFIYDAGVNV
+95 
-105 NKKIS
+105 NKKI
-110 VNMVGK
+110 VNVERKVNVIVDGK
-116 SIREVLDN
+116 SIMEVLDN
-124 LSTQLGL
+124 IFKNSGI
-131 NYSQK
+131 
-136 GSYIVLSSYKVKE
+136 SYTISDRQIVLNKKE
-149 TSIPVVAQQ
+149 SPTSAQQ
-158 KKTIT
+158 SNRVT
-163 GVVTDDLGEPIIG
+163 GVVTDANGEPIIG

-184 TNGIITDING
+184 TNGIITDLDG
-194 KFTLDIAPGAVI
+194 KFTINVNPGAVL
-206 QFSYIGYNTQEVKVG
+206 QFSYIGYMTREITVKD
-221 NQSTLAIQLVEDT
+221 QSVLSIKLSEDT
-234 LALSEVVVVGYGIQR
+234 QALNEVVVVGYGVQR

-263 EINKMTV
+263 DLNKMTV
-270 VNATKALQ
+270 VNVTKALQ
-278 GLSPGITVVD
+278 GMSPGITIVD

-306 TTGNAKPL
+306 TTGNANPL

-327 PSSEIENI
+327 PSSEIDNI

-368 KLSYDGTIGFQ
+368 RLSYDGSIGFQ

-393 MTMVN
+393 MSMVN
-398 EALVN
+398 EALIN
-403 SGGSNKYSED
+403 SGGSSKYTEE
-413 DILATERGDDP
+413 DILATENGSDP
-424 YNHSYL
+424 FNHSFT
-430 NWGDE
+430 NWPDQ
-435 VYKPTYITQH
+435 VYKSNYITQH
-445 TLNLTGGSE
+445 TLNLNGGSE

-461 FDYLDQPGLVKNTEY
+461 FDYLDQPGLTENTEY
-476 QRYSYRVNTDLNIG
+476 KRYSYRVNTDLNIG
-490 KMLKVSSDVTYRH
+490 KMLKVSSDMTFRH

-514 VQYDV
+514 AQSVA
-519 WSMQPTSPVRYENGD
+519 WSMQPTTPNKYANGD
-534 YRLDKQNRNAISLM
+534 YVLDKQNNSVLSYT
-548 DMDVVGEDRYNKDV
+548 DLDVVGEDRYNMDA

-572 PIKDLVFT
+572 PIKDLIFT
-580 GMASLNGSWD
+580 GMVSLNGNWD

-604 VGELIT
+604 AGELIT
-610 QRNNPNSVKDSR
+610 QRNNPNSVKDER
-622 NDSYQMTLRFLAN
+622 NNSYQMTMRFLAN

-640 GDDHDLALLYG
+640 GDDHDLAFLYG
-651 MEQISYRN
+651 MEQISFRN

-673 LPDISLGSAGSQ
+673 LPDVSLGSAGSQ
-685 FAEGYPTKWGINSFF
+685 FAEGRPTKWGINSYF
-700 GRVNYGFKDKYL
+700 GRINYGFRDKYL
-712 FEANIRTDGSS
+712 FEANIRADGSS

-775 MYLPQYN
+775 MFLPQYN
-782 TSNVVMNGSLVSA
+782 TANVVMNGSLVSA

-815 IGLDFGFLN
+815 VGLDFAFLN
-824 NSIYG
+824 NSLYG
-829 ELDWYS
+829 EIDWYT

-846 IPHFIGLD
+846 IPKFIGLD

-860 GVVRNSGIEAMV
+860 GVVRNSGIETML

-877 FGEFTFNTSFNL
+877 FGEVTFNTSVNL

-906 SGYNIQTIGSPLNA
+906 SGYTIQHLGSALNS
-920 FYIYQAD
+920 FFIYEAD

-933 QELEEYRAKYKSD
+933 KELEEYRAKYKSD

-961 DTNNDGTIDPD
+961 DSNGDGTIDPD

-977 ASNIPKF
+977 TSNIPKF
-984 TYGWNISGEYKGFDL
+984 TYGLNIGGEYKGFDV

-1027 GVHFRDRWTEENQN
+1027 GVHFRDRWTEENQD
-1041 GNAEMPRLEAA
+1041 GNAKMPRLEAA

-1065 KKTNY
+1065 KKVNY
-1070 LRLKNAQLG
+1070 LRLKNVQVG
-1079 YTFSKGITDKL
+1079 YTFPSSIVDKL
-1090 RITKLRLYVSGSN
+1090 HLTKLRLYVSGSN
-1103 LLTFSS
+1103 LFTFSS
-1109 LYQGLDPEGKSD
+1109 MDKGLDPEAKSD
-1121 RINDFPPLKIVN
+1121 RINAFPPLRIMN
-1133 FGVNIIF
+1133 FGVNVIF

>member
-1 MCEIHRLITNTC
+1 
-13 LTQVLIFKYHKVMN
+13 MN
-27 KIPLSG
+27 FCSDNKTVRPDMAVKIL
-33 FCLLLKSRHK
+33 
-43 HLFRI
+43 RI
-48 MRITYMLLF
+48 MRFYLLF
-57 AAVLCLHAENAIS
+57 LVLSVASAFASTSYS
-70 QKITL
+70 QSTSLTL
-75 QGDNLSVKDY
+75 Q
-85 LNTIEKQTDY
+85 LNNTPIEDVLNRIEEQTEFRFLY
-95 LFIYDAGVNV
+95 
-105 NKKIS
+105 NKKI
-110 VNMVGK
+110 VNVERKVNVAVEGK
-116 SIREVLDN
+116 SISEVLDN
-124 LSTQLGL
+124 LFKNAGI
-131 NYSQK
+131 
-136 GSYIVLSSYKVKE
+136 SYTISDRQIVLNKKE
-149 TSIPVVAQQ
+149 SLTSAQQ
-158 KKTIT
+158 SNRVT
-163 GVVTDDLGEPIIG
+163 GVVTDEYGDPIIG

-184 TNGIITDING
+184 TNGIITDLDG
-194 KFTLDIAPGAVI
+194 KFTINVNPGAVL
-206 QFSYIGYNTQEVKVG
+206 QFSYIGYMTREITVKD
-221 NQSTLAIQLVEDT
+221 QSVLSIKLSEDT
-234 LALSEVVVVGYGIQR
+234 QALNEVVVVGYGVQR

-263 EINKMTV
+263 DLNKMTV
-270 VNATKALQ
+270 VNVTKALQ
-278 GLSPGITVVD
+278 GMSPGITIVD

-306 TTGNAKPL
+306 TTGNANPL

-327 PSSEIENI
+327 PSSEIDNI

-368 KLSYDGTIGFQ
+368 RLSYDGSIGFQ

-398 EALVN
+398 ESLINA
-403 SGGSNKYSED
+403 GGVSKYTED
-413 DILATERGDDP
+413 DILATERGSDP
-424 YNHSYL
+424 FNHSFT
-430 NWGDE
+430 NWPDQ
-435 VYKPTYITQH
+435 VYKSNYITQH
-445 TLNLTGGSE
+445 TLNLNGGSE

-461 FDYLDQPGLVKNTEY
+461 FDYLDQPGLTDNTEY
-476 QRYSYRVNTDLNIG
+476 KRYSYRVNTDLNIG
-490 KMLKVSSDVTYRH
+490 KMLKVSSDMTFRH
-503 IDRLWPEALGS
+503 IDRLWPEGLGDA
-514 VQYDV
+514 QYNA
-519 WSMQPTSPVRYENGD
+519 WSMQPTTPNKYENGD
-534 YRLDKQNRNAISLM
+534 YVLDKQNRSALSYTDLN
-548 DMDVVGEDRYNKDV
+548 VVGEDRYNMDA

-572 PIKDLVFT
+572 PIKDLIFT
-580 GMASLNGSWD
+580 GMVSLNGNWD

-604 VGELIT
+604 AGELIT
-610 QRNNPNSVKDSR
+610 QRNNPNSVKDER
-622 NDSYQMTLRFLAN
+622 NNSYQMTMRFLAN

-640 GDDHDLALLYG
+640 GDDHDLAFLYG
-651 MEQISYRN
+651 MEQISFRN

-673 LPDISLGSAGSQ
+673 LPDVSLGSAGSQ
-685 FAEGYPTKWGINSFF
+685 FAEGRPTKWGINSYF
-700 GRVNYGFKDKYL
+700 GRINYGFRDKYL
-712 FEANIRTDGSS
+712 FEANIRADGSS

-775 MYLPQYN
+775 MFLPQYN
-782 TSNVVMNGSLVSA
+782 TANVVMNGSLVSA

-815 IGLDFGFLN
+815 VGLDFAFLN
-824 NSIYG
+824 NSLYG
-829 ELDWYS
+829 EIDWYT

-846 IPHFIGLD
+846 IPKFIGLD

-860 GVVRNSGIEAMV
+860 GVVRNSGIETML

-877 FGEFTFNTSFNL
+877 FGEVTFNTSVNL

-906 SGYNIQTIGSPLNA
+906 SGYTIQHLGSALNS
-920 FYIYQAD
+920 FFIYEAD

-933 QELEEYRAKYKSD
+933 KELEEYRAKYKSD

-961 DTNNDGTIDPD
+961 DSNGDGTIDPD

-977 ASNIPKF
+977 TSNIPKF
-984 TYGWNISGEYKGFDL
+984 TYGLNIGGEYKGFDV

-1027 GVHFRDRWTEENQN
+1027 GVHFRDRWTEENQD
-1041 GNAEMPRLEAA
+1041 GNAKMPRLEAA

-1065 KKTNY
+1065 KKVNY
-1070 LRLKNAQLG
+1070 LRLKNVQVG
-1079 YTFSKGITDKL
+1079 YTFPSSIVDKL
-1090 RITKLRLYVSGSN
+1090 HLTKLRLYVSGSN
-1103 LLTFSS
+1103 LFTFSS
-1109 LYQGLDPEGKSD
+1109 MDKGLDPEAKSD
-1121 RINDFPPLKIVN
+1121 RINAFPPLRIMN
-1133 FGVNIIF
+1133 FGVNVIF

>member
-1 MCEIHRLITNTC
+1 
-13 LTQVLIFKYHKVMN
+13 MN

-57 AAVLCLHAENAIS
+57 AAIFCLHAENAIS

-75 QGDNLSVKDY
+75 QGDNLSLKDY

-105 NKKIS
+105 NKRIS

-116 SIREVLDN
+116 SIKEVLDN

-136 GSYIVLSSYKVKE
+136 GSYIVLSSYKAKE
-149 TSIPVVAQQ
+149 TSAPVIAQQ

-184 TNGIITDING
+184 TNGIITDIDG
-194 KFTLDIAPGAVI
+194 KFTLEVAPGAVV
-206 QFSYIGYNTQEVKVG
+206 QVSYIGYNTQEVKVG

-234 LALSEVVVVGYGIQR
+234 QALSEVVVVGYGVQR

-379 DRAVKAEQVSAREY
+379 DRAVRAEQVSAREY

-403 SGGSNKYSED
+403 SGGSIKYSED

-430 NWGDE
+430 NWANE

-503 IDRLWPEALGS
+503 VDRLWPESLGS

-548 DMDVVGEDRYNKDV
+548 DLDVVGEDRYNMDV
-562 VYGQVKADFE
+562 VYGQVKA
-572 PIKDLVFT
+572 DLVFT

-590 RRKIHYKNHKYYNE
+590 RRKIHYKNYKYYNE
-604 VGELIT
+604 AGELVT

-622 NDSYQMTLRFLAN
+622 NNSYQMTLRFLAN

-640 GDDHDLALLYG
+640 GDNHDLALLYG

-673 LPDISLGSAGSQ
+673 LPDVSLGSAGSQ

-824 NSIYG
+824 NTIYG

-860 GVVRNSGIEAMV
+860 GVVRNSGVEAMV

>member
-1 MCEIHRLITNTC
+1 
-13 LTQVLIFKYHKVMN
+13 
-27 KIPLSG
+27 
-33 FCLLLKSRHK
+33 
-43 HLFRI
+43 
-48 MRITYMLLF
+48 
-57 AAVLCLHAENAIS
+57 
-70 QKITL
+70 
-75 QGDNLSVKDY
+75 
-85 LNTIEKQTDY
+85 
-95 LFIYDAGVNV
+95 
-105 NKKIS
+105 
-110 VNMVGK
+110 MVGK
-116 SIREVLDN
+116 SIKEVLDN
-124 LSTQLGL
+124 FSALLGL
-131 NYSQK
+131 SYSQK
-136 GSYIVLSSYKVKE
+136 GSYIVLSSHKIKE
-149 TSIPVVAQQ
+149 TSALLVDRQ

-163 GVVTDDLGEPIIG
+163 GVVTDEMGEPIIG

-184 TNGIITDING
+184 TNGIITDIDG
-194 KFTLDIAPGAVI
+194 KFTLEVAPGAVV
-206 QFSYIGYNTQEVKVG
+206 QVSYIGYNTQEVKIG
-221 NQSTLAIQLVEDT
+221 NQSALAIRLVEDT
-234 LALSEVVVVGYGIQR
+234 QALSEVVVVGYGVQR

-403 SGGSNKYSED
+403 SGGSIQYSED

-430 NWGDE
+430 NWGNE

-461 FDYLDQPGLVKNTEY
+461 FDYLDQPGLIENTEY

-503 IDRLWPEALGS
+503 IDRLWSESLGS
-514 VQYDV
+514 VQYEV
-519 WSMQPTSPVRYENGD
+519 WSMQPTSPVKYENGD

-590 RRKIHYKNHKYYNE
+590 RRKIHYKNYKYYNE
-604 VGELIT
+604 AGELVT

-622 NDSYQMTLRFLAN
+622 NNSYQMTLRFLAN

-673 LPDISLGSAGSQ
+673 LPDVSLGSAGSQ

-748 MKNLGFVDNLKLRA
+748 VKNLGFVDNLKLRA

-824 NSIYG
+824 NTIYG

-860 GVVRNSGIEAMV
+860 GVVRNSGIEAMA

-895 WIDRGGDDKNI
+895 WVDRGGDDKNI

-1027 GVHFRDRWTEENQN
+1027 GIHFRDRWTEENRN

>member
-1 MCEIHRLITNTC
+1 
-13 LTQVLIFKYHKVMN
+13 MN

-57 AAVLCLHAENAIS
+57 AAIFCLHAEHAIS

-75 QGDNLSVKDY
+75 QGDNLSLKDY
-85 LNTIEKQTDY
+85 LNTIEKQTEY

-116 SIREVLDN
+116 SIKEVLDN
-124 LSTQLGL
+124 FSALLGL
-131 NYSQK
+131 SYSQK
-136 GSYIVLSSYKVKE
+136 GSYIVLSSHKVKE
-149 TSIPVVAQQ
+149 TSALLVDRQ

-163 GVVTDDLGEPIIG
+163 GVVTDEMGEPIIG

-184 TNGIITDING
+184 TNGIITDIDG
-194 KFTLDIAPGAVI
+194 KFTLEVAPGAVV
-206 QFSYIGYNTQEVKVG
+206 QVSYIGYNTQEVKIG
-221 NQSTLAIQLVEDT
+221 NQSALAIRLVEDT
-234 LALSEVVVVGYGIQR
+234 QALSEVVVVGYGVQR

-403 SGGSNKYSED
+403 SGGSIQYSED

-430 NWGDE
+430 NWGNE

-461 FDYLDQPGLVKNTEY
+461 FDYLDQPGLIENTEY

-490 KMLKVSSDVTYRH
+490 KKLKVSSDVTYRH
-503 IDRLWPEALGS
+503 IDRLWPESLGS
-514 VQYDV
+514 VQYEV
-519 WSMQPTSPVRYENGD
+519 WSMQPTSPVKYENGD

-590 RRKIHYKNHKYYNE
+590 RRKIHYKNYKYYNE
-604 VGELIT
+604 AGELVT

-622 NDSYQMTLRFLAN
+622 NNSYQMTLRFLAN

-673 LPDISLGSAGSQ
+673 LPDVSLGSAGSQ

-748 MKNLGFVDNLKLRA
+748 VKNLGFVDNLKLRA

-824 NSIYG
+824 NTIYG

-860 GVVRNSGIEAMV
+860 GVVRNSGIEAMA

-895 WIDRGGDDKNI
+895 WVDRGGDDKNI

-1027 GVHFRDRWTEENQN
+1027 GIHFRDRWTEENRN

-1090 RITKLRLYVSGSN
+1090 GITKLRLYVSGSN

>member
-1 MCEIHRLITNTC
+1 
-13 LTQVLIFKYHKVMN
+13 MN

-57 AAVLCLHAENAIS
+57 AAIFCLHAENAIS

-75 QGDNLSVKDY
+75 QGDNLSLKDY

-105 NKKIS
+105 NKRIS

-116 SIREVLDN
+116 SIKEVLDN

-136 GSYIVLSSYKVKE
+136 GSYIVLSSYKAKE
-149 TSIPVVAQQ
+149 TSAPVIAQQ

-184 TNGIITDING
+184 TNGIITDIDG
-194 KFTLDIAPGAVI
+194 KFTLEVAPGAVV
-206 QFSYIGYNTQEVKVG
+206 QVSYIGYNTQEVKVG

-234 LALSEVVVVGYGIQR
+234 QALSEVVVVGYGVQR

-379 DRAVKAEQVSAREY
+379 DRAVRAEQVSAREY

-403 SGGSNKYSED
+403 SGGSIKYSED

-430 NWGDE
+430 NWANE

-503 IDRLWPEALGS
+503 VDRLWPESLGS

-548 DMDVVGEDRYNKDV
+548 DLDVVGEDRYNMDV
-562 VYGQVKADFE
+562 VYGRQVKADFE

-590 RRKIHYKNHKYYNE
+590 RRKIHYKNYKYYNE
-604 VGELIT
+604 TGELVT

-622 NDSYQMTLRFLAN
+622 NNSYQMTLRFLAN

-673 LPDISLGSAGSQ
+673 LPDVSLGSAGSQ

-824 NSIYG
+824 NTIYG

-860 GVVRNSGIEAMV
+860 GVVRNSGVEAMV

-1079 YTFSKGITDKL
+1079 YTFSKDIRDKL

>member
-1 MCEIHRLITNTC
+1 
-13 LTQVLIFKYHKVMN
+13 MN

-136 GSYIVLSSYKVKE
+136 GSYIVLSSHKVKE

-234 LALSEVVVVGYGIQR
+234 QALSEVVVVGYGIQR